1 MKKNISH
8 EINKNRKSGV
18 VIEEIMDF
26 NGQEKKFYDL
36 LNENNIKHNKTPM
49 VFQKDFL
56 NRLKKNCGEDLV
68 IYRSL
73 KHGQL
78 SGVGILLKNKKTG
91 SVAFSGI
98 NRQLAQNDATF
109 FNMLFYGP
117 ITDAIA
123 KNIQRLYYGNAMY
136 DMKIRRGCKVEKTF
150 FFHKPRHL
158 FFRPAT
164 NLWFYFH

>member
-1 MKKNISH
+1 
-8 EINKNRKSGV
+8 
-18 VIEEIMDF
+18 MDF

-117 ITDAIA
+117 MSDAIA
-123 KNIQRLYYGNAMY
+123 KNLQRLYFGNAMY

-164 NLWFYFH
+164 SLWFYFHCLWFKKKLPQSFDLTGNLK